1 MTEKNILV
9 KVPIAPPTSGGTG
22 GFTPGGPLEIGST
35 VITAEKKQIFSMY
48 GGGGGYSA
56 HTSYAQLMSKITDQ
70 LGLDPES
77 QPGGMYWI
85 GIMHPQLERQSKEV
99 KARYDE
105 LLKNLEPSIKEE
117 IETLKTTNPS
127 PDNSSAG
134 QLAHKTSL
142 YNKLIAE
149 KTTALQ
155 KEVAA
160 SNVFYGANPIGQD
173 INQFARIAARI
184 RRQGAAP
191 DYNIFYER
199 YKSLA
204 AAYEAKLLE
213 IQIAVLTAQA
223 EDYKDAVSFLAATNE
238 QILKK
243 YGSNMSKISQDLQ
256 TNISGKKIRSYAEAM
271 ATFEKVKANPNIKLN
286 AKDTQAV
293 VDALSALDK
302 ATFADNVSRLG
313 KAFGIAGKI
322 VQADTIREKA
332 VYGFKTGDWKPLMLE
347 MEAMAIGTLAAA
359 AAGAVLAAILGLI
372 SIPAVIA
379 VPAVAILMALVASS
393 IDASKADELNNLI
406 LKKFPL

>member
-22 GFTPGGPLEIGST
+22 GITPGGPLEIGST
-35 VITAEKKQIFSMY
+35 VITAEKKQTFSMY

-56 HTSYAQLMSKITDQ
+56 HTSYAQLMSKITGQ

-77 QPGGMYWI
+77 QPGGTYWI
-85 GIMHPQLERQSKEV
+85 GIMHPRLESQSKEV

-127 PDNSSAG
+127 LDNSPAG
-134 QLAHKTSL
+134 QFAHEMSL

-149 KTTALQ
+149 KTIALQ

-173 INQFARIAARI
+173 DYQFARVAARI
-184 RRQGAAP
+184 GRQGAAP
-191 DYNIFYER
+191 DYNIFKER

-213 IQIAVLTAQA
+213 VQIAVLTAHA
-223 EDYKDAVSFLAATNE
+223 EDYKDAVSFLADTNE

-271 ATFEKVKANPNIKLN
+271 ATFEKIKANPNIKLN

-293 VDALSALDK
+293 VDALNALDK
-302 ATFADNVSRLG
+302 ASFADNVSRLG
-313 KAFGIAGKI
+313 KAFGVAGKI
-322 VQADTIREKA
+322 VQAETIREKA

-347 MEAMAIGTLAAA
+347 VEAMAIGTLVAT

-372 SIPAVIA
+372 SIPAIIA

-393 IDASKADELNNLI
+393 IDASKADELNILI
-406 LKKFPL
+406 LKKSPL

>member
-35 VITAEKKQIFSMY
+35 VITAEKNQIFSMY
-48 GGGGGYSA
+48 DGGGGYSA

-85 GIMHPQLERQSKEV
+85 GLMHPQLERQSNEV

-127 PDNSSAG
+127 PDNSPTG
-134 QLAHKTSL
+134 QFAHETSL

-184 RRQGAAP
+184 RRQSAAP

-199 YKSLA
+199 YKSLV

-223 EDYKDAVSFLAATNE
+223 EDYKGAVSFLAATNE

-271 ATFEKVKANPNIKLN
+271 ATFEKVKANPNMKLN
-286 AKDTQAV
+286 AKDTRAV
-293 VDALSALDK
+293 VAALNALDK
-302 ATFADNVSRLG
+302 ATFADNITRLG
-313 KAFGIAGKI
+313 KSFGIVGKL
-322 VQADTIREKA
+322 VQADAIREKA
-332 VYGFKTGDWKPLMLE
+332 VSGYQTGDWKPLMLE
-347 MEAMAIGTLAAA
+347 LEAMALSAGIGALLAVGIAFTFPVFA
-359 AAGAVLAAILGLI
+359 TATAGIVTVSLMMAIT
-372 SIPAVIA
+372 SAF
-379 VPAVAILMALVASS
+379 
-393 IDASKADELNNLI
+393 IDDKTADEINKLV
-406 LKKFPL
+406 F